1 MRIPL
6 ALRLAVLLAATS
18 SLSSCGTA
26 THLLGQAG
34 GLVNSVTSPILGS
47 LRLSD
52 SPLAD
57 PSPPLH
63 DPSPTPAERPH

>member
-47 LRLSD
+47 IRLAD

-57 PSPPLH
+57 PSPPRH
-63 DPSPTPAERPH
+63 DAKPIEAERPH